1 MNTIFSEKAWATVW
15 QYRATFLN
23 GLLNTLESAVVGL
36 AIAMIIGFALG
47 LMAASGKRALRV
59 IARIYVEFFQNTPLI
74 LQVCFPLL
82 CVGVFGRQNLGG
94 GRRIYRAGILPW
106 SLCGGSCPRGDTGC
120 ALWAV

>member
-36 AIAMIIGFALG
+36 AIAMVIGFALG

-59 IARIYVEFFQNTPLI
+59 IVRIYVEFFQNTPLI
-74 LQVCFPLL
+74 LQVCFLYYAL
-82 CVGVFGRQNLGG
+82 AYSGVKISVVVA
-94 GRRIYRAGILPW
+94 RIHRAGILPW